1 MLKTPEV
8 AETVSNID
16 DNTLML
22 RLQNGREDAFYEL
35 VSRYKHLMV
44 NYLCRMLGDYDAA
57 VDMAQEVFL
66 RVYRNLRNYDTRLKF
81 STWIYRIATN
91 LAIDEIRKRKR
102 RSTSLL
108 TAGAIPGDYTE
119 EAAKGTPPTM
129 QSIPDPEEQVLQ
141 LEVGQLIMAA
151 IDTLP
156 EDQKQIFLLKEME
169 QLPLDEISLITEIK
183 IGTLKSRLH
192 RARQAL
198 KEKLGGYIT
207 GGME

>member
-1 MLKTPEV
+1 MLNTPEV
-8 AETVSNID
+8 AEAVPKVD

-22 RLQNGREDAFYEL
+22 RLQNGHEDAFYEL

-66 RVYRNLRNYDTRLKF
+66 RVFRSIQRYDTRQKF

-102 RSTSLL
+102 RSASLL
-108 TAGAIPGDYTE
+108 TAGAIPEDYT
-119 EAAKGTPPTM
+119 ADAGDPPPTTRV
-129 QSIPDPEEQVLQ
+129 IGNPEDQFLRHETRDR
-141 LEVGQLIMAA
+141 IMAA
-151 IDTLP
+151 IDALP
-156 EDQKQIFLLKEME
+156 EDQKHIFLLKEME
-169 QLPLDEISLITEIK
+169 QLQLEEISQITDIK
-183 IGTLKSRLH
+183 IGTLKSKLH

-198 KEKLGGYIT
+198 REHLSGYIT
-207 GGME
+207 GGTA

>member
-8 AETVSNID
+8 AEPVSKVD

-22 RLQNGREDAFYEL
+22 RLQHGREDAFYEL

-44 NYLCRMLGDYDAA
+44 NYLCRMIGDYDTA

-66 RVYRNLRNYDTRLKF
+66 RVFRNHRQYDTRLKF

-102 RSTSLL
+102 RSASLL
-108 TAGAIPGDYTE
+108 TAGAIPRDYTE
-119 EAAKGTPPTM
+119 EADRTPPPTM
-129 QSIPDPEEQVLQ
+129 RTIRNPEEQMLRREARDRI
-141 LEVGQLIMAA
+141 LEA

-156 EDQKQIFLLKEME
+156 EDQKHIFLLKEME
-169 QLPLDEISLITEIK
+169 QLQLDEISRITDIK

-192 RARQAL
+192 RARQTL
-198 KEKLGGYIT
+198 MERLGGYIT
-207 GGME
+207 GGIE